1 VAGLTLSTISKSFGA
16 TQVLND
22 VSLDI
27 RDGEFLTLVGPS
39 GCGKSTLLRII
50 AGLEAPSEGT
60 VRIDGRDV
68 TSIRPAQ
75 RNLAMV
81 FQSYALYPHL
91 TVAENMLTP
100 LKLRDLSAIQRFPV
114 LGPLFARGQYLDLKD
129 QVSETA
135 KTLQIEAL
143 LDRKPGQLSGGQ
155 RQRAALGRA
164 MVRKPVAFL
173 MDEPLSNLD
182 AALRVH
188 MRSELAELHR
198 ALGVTFIYVTHDQAE
213 ALTMSDRMAVMMDG
227 DILQLDAP
235 RQVYND
241 PSDIRVAEFVGSPKI
256 NLLPGQVDPRGRVTF
271 TGGTLNRKLKTSAGE
286 VQIGVRPEHLRI
298 ARGRSRPMFEGVLRH
313 LEHLGSDIF
322 LHLAVEDG
330 KHRCVVRTTPAEASH
345 MSIGVAVGV
354 SREDGAVM
362 VFHRNGSRLRFEP
375 PQSTKRGDAQAPDE
389 QPDDS
394 ASGQSVQD
402 RRAVA

>member
-1 VAGLTLSTISKSFGA
+1 MADLKLSSISKSFGQ
-16 TQVLND
+16 TDVLHR

-27 RDGEFLTLVGPS
+27 RDSEFLTLVGPS

-50 AGLEAPSEGT
+50 AGLESPNTGSVSIGK
-60 VRIDGRDV
+60 RDV
-68 TSIRPAQ
+68 TMVRPAH

-91 TVAENMLTP
+91 TVAENMMTP
-100 LKLRDLSAIQRFPV
+100 LKLRDLHAVQRLPI
-114 LGPLFARGQYLDLKD
+114 LGPLIARQAHLGMRE
-129 QVSETA
+129 QVFETA
-135 KTLQIEAL
+135 RTLKIEAL

-227 DILQLDAP
+227 KILQLDDP
-235 RQVYND
+235 RQVYDD
-241 PSDIRVAEFVGSPKI
+241 PADIRVAEFVGSPKI
-256 NLLPGQVDPRGRVTF
+256 NILPGSVDASGRATCL
-271 TGGTLNRKLKTSAGE
+271 GHPLNRKLSG
-286 VQIGVRPEHLRI
+286 VPSDIRIGIRPEHLQL
-298 ARGRSRPMFEGVLRH
+298 AKGRMKQLAEGRLTH
-313 LEHLGSDIF
+313 SEHLGSDIF
-322 LHLAVEDG
+322 LHLALADG
-330 KHRCVVRTTPAEASH
+330 AHRCVVRATPAEASDFKIGD
-345 MSIGVAVGV
+345 SISIA
-354 SREDGAVM
+354 REDGAAM
-362 VFHRNGSRLRFEP
+362 AFHTDGQRLRFDIP
-375 PQSTKRGDAQAPDE
+375 AAGKGSGSPKAHRGV
-389 QPDDS
+389 S
-394 ASGQSVQD
+394 AAKE
-402 RRAVA
+402 RAVA